1 MVGGRSARSF
11 TRRRAVADDAGPP
24 HVTVDRWVRRP
35 ADVSTRR
42 ALRSTTRASIYEHL
56 RQTGQGQTVRDIA
69 GEFSL
74 HPNVA
79 RTHLETLADAGLVVV
94 SSRKHPGGGRPAK
107 VYLARPEQGDD
118 EIRIAPAA
126 RSVDGPAALL
136 RLLGEVIVEGNGAHG
151 GRLETL
157 RQAATR
163 EGSRLAERLDEPC
176 GSLGEAA
183 AVVARA
189 LRAEGYQVQIH
200 RSDDDR
206 VLLSRLGGVVEP
218 LRPVRGGLTSAL
230 EWGLLSGAFTRLW
243 RPVHLS
249 PIADVDGG
257 GAPGWAV
264 SASSAGAGGTRM
276 LVTVA
281 SRLDA
286 RNSPRET
293 GVVRAMRAITALEP
307 GAVLEVLT
315 GGPGSPAAFARW
327 ADRAGHELIGVE
339 RATDDQGRSAIRLL
353 IRKGRP

>member
-1 MVGGRSARSF
+1 M
-11 TRRRAVADDAGPP
+11 
-24 HVTVDRWVRRP
+24 
-35 ADVSTRR
+35 
-42 ALRSTTRASIYEHL
+42 
-56 RQTGQGQTVRDIA
+56 RDIA
-69 GEFSL
+69 AEFSL

-107 VYLARPEQGDD
+107 VYLARPDEGDD

-126 RSVDGPAALL
+126 RPVEGPAALL
-136 RLLGEVIVEGNGAHG
+136 RLLGEVIVEGANGVQG

-163 EGSRLAERLDEPC
+163 EGGRLAERLDEPC
-176 GSLGEAA
+176 ESLAEAA
-183 AVVARA
+183 EAVARA
-189 LRAEGYQVQIH
+189 LRADGYLVHIH

-230 EWGLLSGAFTRLW
+230 EWGLLSGAFTRVW
-243 RPVHLS
+243 RPVQLS
-249 PIADVDGG
+249 PVADVDGG

-264 SASSAGAGGTRM
+264 SASSASAGGTRM

-286 RNSPRET
+286 RNAPRET
-293 GVVRAMRAITALEP
+293 GVVRAMRAITALES
-307 GAVLEVLT
+307 GAVLEVLA

-353 IRKGRP
+353 IRKGRT

>member
-1 MVGGRSARSF
+1 MAE
-11 TRRRAVADDAGPP
+11 DDAARQL
-24 HVTVDRWVRRP
+24 TVDRWVRRP

-56 RQTGQGQTVRDIA
+56 RRTGEGQTVRDIA
-69 GEFSL
+69 SEFSL

-107 VYLARPEQGDD
+107 VYLARSEEGDD
-118 EIRIAPAA
+118 EIRIAPTAPSA
-126 RSVDGPAALL
+126 EGPSALL

-163 EGSRLAERLDEPC
+163 EGTRLADRLDEPC
-176 GSLGEAA
+176 DSLAEAA
-183 AVVARA
+183 QAVARA
-189 LRAEGYQVQIH
+189 LRTEGYHVDIH
-200 RSDDDR
+200 RSDGDR

-230 EWGLLSGAFTRLW
+230 EWGLLSGAFTRVW
-243 RPVHLS
+243 RPVQLS
-249 PIADVDGG
+249 PVADVDGG
-257 GAPGWAV
+257 GAPGWVV
-264 SASSAGAGGTRM
+264 SASPSGAAGTRM

-293 GVVRAMRAITALEP
+293 GVVRAMRAITALQP

-339 RATDDQGRSAIRLL
+339 RATDEQGRSAIRLL
-353 IRKGRP
+353 IRKGRT